1 MIYLTCAHGQREKK
15 VFISSRSARTHMSEN
30 TGDGAVNLTSAL
42 AFPYLR
48 SIFQGSSLGCWGA
61 FWAFVNAE
69 EENQRDVGV

>member
-1 MIYLTCAHGQREKK
+1 
-15 VFISSRSARTHMSEN
+15 MSEN

-42 AFPYLR
+42 VFPYLR